1 MVRELDPDSR
11 NRACTV
17 RFGDLSAINFPILLF
32 CLFLF
37 AKYLL
42 EAAYVQW
49 PLHSKNDYVAC
60 VE

>member
-17 RFGDLSAINFPILLF
+17 RFGDLSAINFPILLC